1 MASPQAI
8 ARQGELLNRLV
19 LDRDTAEELG
29 RVEQIW
35 MVPELHRV
43 MGIICTTGFLKGK
56 KQMFTLM
63 QIEAFGAD
71 SIVVNSSHTSVNPEE
86 IKPIDSLIGREVW
99 SDAGNKIGKL
109 TDYLFDPATG
119 EITQYLFV
127 SRGWSSLTDGSYLLQ
142 PSMILGLGSK
152 RVMISNNAAQ
162 EISVYTEGLKHKVAK
177 VSNFLQSDYE
187 QTKQDV
193 KSWLGGIQA
202 ITSQAKE
209 QLQTLGGQAKEQAQV
224 VGEQLRDKTQT
235 LAEQAQEKSQI
246 LKETLKEQAQTLSEQ
261 VKHKTEELVETTKAN
276 AGDRLTADPEV
287 LVSSDT
293 SDPAAPPSDAA
304 EVVIE
309 ISPAKPSDA
318 SPQ

>member
-29 RVEQIW
+29 RVDQIW

-43 MGIICTTGFLKGK
+43 MGIICTSGFLKGK
-56 KQMFTLM
+56 KQMFTLV
-63 QIEAFGAD
+63 QIEAFGTD
-71 SIVVNSSHTSVNPEE
+71 SIVVNASHTSVNPED

-99 SDAGNKIGKL
+99 TDAGNKIGKL

-162 EISVYTEGLKHKVAK
+162 EISIYTEGIKHKVAK

-193 KSWLGGIQA
+193 KTWLGGIQS

-209 QLQTLGGQAKEQAQV
+209 QLQTLSVQAKEQAQV
-224 VGEQLRDKTQT
+224 VGEQLKDKTQI
-235 LAEQAQEKSQI
+235 LAEQAQEKGQI
-246 LKETLKEQAQTLSEQ
+246 LKETLKDQAQTLSEQ
-261 VKHKTEELVETTKAN
+261 AKQTSQELSDTPKPNVSARLTTEPEALDSPLSETLASPSDVETVIV
-276 AGDRLTADPEV
+276 D
-287 LVSSDT
+287 VS
-293 SDPAAPPSDAA
+293 P
-304 EVVIE
+304 
-309 ISPAKPSDA
+309 
-318 SPQ
+318 

>member
-29 RVEQIW
+29 RVDQIW

-56 KQMFTLM
+56 KQMFTLV
-63 QIEAFGAD
+63 QIEAFGTD
-71 SIVVNSSHTSVNPEE
+71 SIVVNSSHTSVNPED

-99 SDAGNKIGKL
+99 SDAGNRIGKL
-109 TDYLFDPATG
+109 TDYLFDPTTG

-162 EISVYTEGLKHKVAK
+162 EISIYTEGLKHKVAK

-187 QTKQDV
+187 QTKQDM

-202 ITSQAKE
+202 ITGQAKE
-209 QLQTLGGQAKEQAQV
+209 QLQTLSGQVKEQAQV
-224 VGEQLRDKTQT
+224 VGEQLKDKTQN

-261 VKHKTEELVETTKAN
+261 VKHKTQELVETTKAN
-276 AGDRLTADPEV
+276 AGDRPTSEPEV
-287 LVSSDT
+287 VSSQVE
-293 SDPAAPPSDAA
+293 SSAPPAEAA
-304 EVVIE
+304 EVIVDVS
-309 ISPAKPSDA
+309 SPASSEPT
-318 SPQ
+318 PQ

>member
-56 KQMFTLM
+56 KQMFTLV

-224 VGEQLRDKTQT
+224 VGEQLKDKTQT

-261 VKHKTEELVETTKAN
+261 VKHKTQELVETPKAN

-293 SDPAAPPSDAA
+293 ADPAAPPSDAA
-304 EVVIE
+304 EVVID

>member
-19 LDRDTAEELG
+19 LDRETAEELG
-29 RVEQIW
+29 RVDQIW

-56 KQMFTLM
+56 KQMFTLV
-63 QIEAFGAD
+63 QIEAFGTD
-71 SIVVNSSHTSVNPEE
+71 SIVVNSSHTSVNPED

-99 SDAGNKIGKL
+99 SDAGSKIGKL

-127 SRGWSSLTDGSYLLQ
+127 ARGWSSLTDGSYLLQ

-162 EISVYTEGLKHKVAK
+162 EISIYTEGLRHKVAK
-177 VSNFLQSDYE
+177 VSSFLQSDYA

-209 QLQTLGGQAKEQAQV
+209 QLQTLSVQAKEQAQT
-224 VGEQLRDKTQT
+224 VGEQLKDTTQT
-235 LAEQAQEKSQI
+235 LAEQAQEKSQT
-246 LKETLKEQAQTLSEQ
+246 LKETLKDRAQLLGEQ
-261 VKHKTEELVETTKAN
+261 VKDKTQALAEQAKAN
-276 AGDRLTADPEV
+276 ASDRAEPEIV
-287 LVSSDT
+287 VSVQPDT
-293 SDPAAPPSDAA
+293 SVIAQPTHTT
-304 EVVIE
+304 EVIVDV
-309 ISPAKPSDA
+309 SPEKPSESA
-318 SPQ
+318 Q

>member
-1 MASPQAI
+1 
-8 ARQGELLNRLV
+8 
-19 LDRDTAEELG
+19 
-29 RVEQIW
+29 

-56 KQMFTLM
+56 KQMFTLV

-71 SIVVNSSHTSVNPEE
+71 SIVVNSSHTSVNPED
-86 IKPIDSLIGREVW
+86 IKPIESLIGREVW
-99 SDAGNKIGKL
+99 SDAGTKIGKL
-109 TDYLFDPATG
+109 TDYLFDPTTG

-162 EISVYTEGLKHKVAK
+162 EISIYTEGIKHKVAK

-202 ITSQAKE
+202 VTSQAKE
-209 QLQTLGGQAKEQAQV
+209 QLQTLSGQAKEQAQI
-224 VGEQLRDKTQT
+224 VGEQLKDKTQI
-235 LAEQAQEKSQI
+235 LAEQAQAKGQT
-246 LKETLKEQAQTLSEQ
+246 LKETLKDQAQSLGEQ
-261 VKHKTEELVETTKAN
+261 VKSTTEALAEQAEAN
-276 AGDRLTADPEV
+276 AGDRTEPEV
-287 LVSSDT
+287 RVSSHPD
-293 SDPAAPPSDAA
+293 SPVAAPPTQTA
-304 EVVIE
+304 EVIVDV
-309 ISPAKPSDA
+309 SPGES
-318 SPQ
+318 SESTLQ